1 MITMKKI
8 QLSKSKILS
17 GIQCHKRLFLE
28 THKPH
33 LIDDDSG
40 DDFRMKVGQQVTEVA
55 RELIPEGKLISLSEG
70 YEQALKTTKK
80 YLNESPSTPLFEASF
95 EYEGTFIRSDLFSKL
110 DDGYLLTEVKSAMS
124 VKDYYKRDS
133 AIQAWVIERNGYKLD
148 RVEIAIIDSKFVY
161 SDAHDYNG
169 LFAHEDITSEV
180 NILREEIP
188 DIISEL
194 RKILNGKEPTTDP
207 GSHCSKP
214 FICPFY
220 EYCVPVPKEYPVSIL
235 PNIRQVAGE
244 LIAEGIE
251 DVRDIPDGRLS
262 NPTQEKVR
270 RVTIDG
276 DAEIDPRYKV
286 DLDTFEYPRFYLDF
300 ESMQFAIPVWEGTRP
315 YQQLPFQW
323 SCHIEKALGVFEH
336 EEFLDVSGADPT
348 RSFTESLIK
357 TLGNSG
363 AIFVYSH
370 FEKTQLNC
378 MAQFYPNLKPEIDSI
393 IDRLVD
399 LLPLTREYYYHPQM
413 KGSWSIKA
421 VLPTVAPDLDY
432 SQLEEVKDG
441 IGAQVAFLEAIQP
454 ETTQDRKNEIESRLL
469 EYCKLDTLA
478 MVELVDYFS
487 R

>member
-1 MITMKKI
+1 MKTF
-8 QLSKSKILS
+8 QLSKSSILS

-28 THKPH
+28 THRPH
-33 LIDDDSG
+33 LIDGELG

-55 RELIPEGKLISLSEG
+55 RELVPRGRLISLSRG
-70 YEQALKTTKK
+70 YDHALETTRNH
-80 YLNESPSTPLFEASF
+80 LEESPSTPLFEASF

-110 DDGYLLTEVKSAMS
+110 NDGYLLTEVKSATS
-124 VKDYYKRDS
+124 VKDYYIRDS
-133 AIQAWVIERNGYKLD
+133 AIQAWVIEKNGYKLNK
-148 RVEIAIIDSKFVY
+148 VEIAVINSKFVY
-161 SDAHDYNG
+161 PGNHDYNG
-169 LFAHEDITSEV
+169 LFSHNNVTNEV
-180 NILREEIP
+180 NDLKGETS

-194 RKILNGKEPTTDP
+194 RIMLNGKEPKIDP

-214 FICPFY
+214 FNCPFY
-220 EYCVPVPKEYPVSIL
+220 ENCVPAPKEYPVGIL

-262 NPTQEKVR
+262 NPTQERVR
-270 RVTIDG
+270 RVTING
-276 DAEIDPRYKV
+276 GAEIDPRYQSE
-286 DLDTFEYPRFYLDF
+286 LNAIEYPRYYLDF
-300 ESMQFAIPVWEGTRP
+300 ETMQFAVPIWEGTRP

-323 SCHIEKALGVFEH
+323 SCHIETAPSVFDH
-336 EEFLDVSGADPT
+336 EEFLDVSGDDPT
-348 RSFTESLIK
+348 RSFTESLIE
-357 TLGNSG
+357 TLGSSG
-363 AIFVYSH
+363 AILVYSS
-370 FEKTQLNC
+370 FEKTQLNN
-378 MAQFYPNLKPEIDSI
+378 MAKFFPDLKPEIDLI

-441 IGAQVAFLEAIQP
+441 TGAQVAFLEAIQAG
-454 ETTQDRKNEIESRLL
+454 TTLDRKNEIESRLL

-478 MVELVDYFS
+478 MVRVVQYFQ
-487 R
+487 